1 MNKEQLAA
9 LVDEAIRL
17 ERSMKEDKKRLD
29 AIKAEL
35 TTAAFA
41 VMDNRNLSFLQI
53 FGRAGHFNAVYKEKF
68 EIDNYDRLVSVLGE
82 IAKSKIVR
90 KEEIKYDTEAR
101 FKAALIALFKGDF
114 DKSVV
119 IDDVLRGLGLSPD
132 AMKAV
137 KKKLKGDYLKDKK
150 LLETVGVQGDLEE
163 ELDAI
168 RLAKN
173 AELIERFFGEL
184 TDEQIEGVKKSV
196 FVEDSISVG
205 LEYAKEDEDNGNAA
219 AED

>member
-1 MNKEQLAA
+1 MNKEHLVS
-9 LVDEAIRL
+9 LVDEAVQL
-17 ERSMKEDKKRLD
+17 ERKMKGDKKRLD

-35 TTAAFA
+35 TTAAYA
-41 VMDNRNLSFLQI
+41 SMDNKNLSFLQI
-53 FGRAGHFNAVYKEKF
+53 FGTAGHFNAVYKEKF
-68 EIDNYDRLVSVLGE
+68 EIDNYERLVDVLGE
-82 IAKSKIVR
+82 IAKSKIIR
-90 KEEIKYDTEAR
+90 KEEVKYDTESR
-101 FKAALIALFKGDF
+101 FKAALIALFKADF
-114 DKSVV
+114 DMAIA
-119 IDDVLRGLGLSPD
+119 IDDVLHGLGLSPD

-173 AELIERFFGEL
+173 AELIDRFFGEL
-184 TDEQIEGVKKSV
+184 ADGQIEQVKKSV

-205 LEYAKEDEDNGNAA
+205 LEYAKEDEKDGNAV
-219 AED
+219 AEG